1 MADRGRWL
9 DALTGVVPVVPT
21 IFHDDET
28 VDLDGT
34 ARVVDYLID
43 AGVDGLCLLAN
54 YSEQF
59 SLTDAER
66 DAIARL
72 LLERVAGRRPVIVT
86 TSHYSS
92 RVAAARSRAAQD
104 MGASMVMLMPPF
116 FGATLTVPG
125 PAVIEYFKRVAD
137 AIDIPVMVQDA
148 PLSATPL
155 PVSLLIDLVRQVPQ
169 VQYAKVEVPQAADK
183 LDALVGALG
192 DSLPGPFDGEESV
205 TLIPDLD
212 AGAMGTMPSSMVP
225 AELGQIVRRYR
236 SGDRAGA
243 VHAYEDLLPLIHF
256 ENRQCGL
263 RAQKILLAEGG
274 IVASDRTR
282 APLGP
287 VSPRTRRG
295 LIELA
300 TARDPLILR
309 WAR

>member
-1 MADRGRWL
+1 M
-9 DALTGVVPVVPT
+9 PVVPT
-21 IFHDDET
+21 IFRDDQA

-34 ARVVDYLID
+34 ARVVDYLLD

-66 DAIARL
+66 DEIARTL
-72 LLERVAGRRPVIVT
+72 LDRVAGRLPVIVT
-86 TSHYSS
+86 TSHYSA
-92 RVAAARSRAAQD
+92 RVAAARSRAAQE

-116 FGATLTVPG
+116 FGATLTVPW
-125 PAVIEYFKRVAD
+125 PAVIEYFTQVAD
-137 AIDIPVMVQDA
+137 AIDIPIMVQDA
-148 PLSATPL
+148 PLSPTPL
-155 PVSLLIDLVRQVPQ
+155 PASLLIDLVRQVPA
-169 VQYAKVEVPQAADK
+169 VRWAKIEVPQAADK
-183 LDALVGALG
+183 LHSLVSVLG

-212 AGAMGTMPSSMVP
+212 AGARGTMPSSMVP
-225 AELGQIVRRYR
+225 AELGQIVRRYLA
-236 SGDRAGA
+236 GDRPGA
-243 VHAYEDLLPLIHF
+243 VRAWEDLLPLIHF

-274 IVASDRTR
+274 ITASERTR
-282 APLGP
+282 APLQP

-300 TARDPLILR
+300 AARDLLIMR

>member
-1 MADRGRWL
+1 M
-9 DALTGVVPVVPT
+9 DAPLTGVVPVVPT

-72 LLERVAGRRPVIVT
+72 VLERAAGRRPVIVT
-86 TSHYSS
+86 TSHYSA

-225 AELGQIVRRYR
+225 AELGQIVRRYL

>member
-1 MADRGRWL
+1 
-9 DALTGVVPVVPT
+9 VPVVPT
-21 IFHDDET
+21 IFHDDQA

-66 DAIARL
+66 DTIARTL
-72 LLERVAGRRPVIVT
+72 LQRVAGRLPVIVT
-86 TSHYSS
+86 TSHYSV

-104 MGASMVMLMPPF
+104 MGAAMVMIMPPF
-116 FGATLTVPG
+116 FGATLTVPE
-125 PAVIEYFKRVAD
+125 PAVIEYFRQVAD
-137 AIDIPVMVQDA
+137 AIDIPIMVQDA
-148 PLSATPL
+148 PLSPTPL
-155 PVSLLIDLVRQVPQ
+155 PVSLLIDLIRRVPRVR
-169 VQYAKVEVPQAADK
+169 YAKIEVPQAAEK
-183 LDALVGALG
+183 LHSLVQA
-192 DSLPGPFDGEESV
+192 SLPGPFDGEESV

-212 AGAMGTMPSSMVP
+212 AGATGTMPSAMVP
-225 AELGQIVRRYR
+225 AELGRIVRGYLA
-236 SGDRAGA
+236 GDRAGA
-243 VHAYEDLLPLIHF
+243 VRAWEDLLPLIHF

-274 IVASDRTR
+274 IIGSDRTR

-287 VSPRTRRG
+287 VSPRIRRG

-300 TARDPLILR
+300 AARDLLVMR